1 MDAQQIPADKNFA
14 DKNINIAN
22 IEDKINKIPRKI
34 IIVAAVVLLIGLMA
48 GGYYGW
54 KIWKVAEILS
64 NGEQTL
70 EEIGDAVEKI
80 TESALKGVLPSIQI
94 NPLENRPDLNPADKA
109 NPFKDIKINPFE

>member
-34 IIVAAVVLLIGLMA
+34 MIVAAVVLLIGLMA

-54 KIWKVAEILS
+54 KILKGAEILF
-64 NGEQTL
+64 NGE
-70 EEIGDAVEKI
+70 EIIEIIGDTVKKL
-80 TESALKGVLPSIQI
+80 TESTPKDELPSIQI
-94 NPLENRPDLNPADKA
+94 NPLKNRPDLNPADKA
-109 NPFKDIKINPFE
+109 KPFKDIKINP